1 MEIVG
6 LPACK
11 SSTPL
16 VIWYATSCTRRI
28 AGDCWYAS
36 ATAWQNSSSVSPSF
50 RLRHNVTIRCSR
62 MLRVLS
68 IGSSTATSAPSS
80 SGTTSSGIISAGLP
94 STKYSAA
101 SSPAAIVSKSCANRF
116 VSRAALSTTNCRR
129 SCASR
134 SAVHSSSLALSCE
147 KDTGEVVSADGCFS
161 WLIVA

>member
-1 MEIVG
+1 MG
-6 LPACK
+6 SPACRC
-11 SSTPL
+11 SIPL
-16 VIWYATSCTRRI
+16 VIWCATSCTRRI
-28 AGDCWYAS
+28 AGDCWYAF
-36 ATAWQNSSSVSPSF
+36 AIAWQNSSSVSPSS

-62 MLRVLS
+62 ILRVSS

-94 STKYSAA
+94 STRYSAA
-101 SSPAAIVSKSCANRF
+101 FSPAAIVSKSCTNRF

-129 SCASR
+129 SCSSR

-161 WLIVA
+161 WLIIA

>member
-6 LPACK
+6 LPACRCLI
-11 SSTPL
+11 PL
-16 VIWYATSCTRRI
+16 IIWCATSCMRRI

-50 RLRHNVTIRCSR
+50 RLRHNVMVRCSR
-62 MLRVLS
+62 IRALS
-68 IGSSTATSAPSS
+68 IVSSTATTAPFS

-101 SSPAAIVSKSCANRF
+101 FSPAAIVSKSCANRF
-116 VSRAALSTTNCRR
+116 ASRAALSTTNCRR

-134 SAVHSSSLALSCE
+134 SAVHSGSLAISCE
-147 KDTGEVVSADGCFS
+147 EDTGEVVSADGCFS
-161 WLIVA
+161 WFIIA